1 MNIRKI
7 GVVLLALLLAGMA
20 VVPIVSAD
28 DNFQTMSVD
37 EKNTNS
43 LLTLD
48 TKTTIVASGLDAT
61 STGSAK
67 LADRYQG
74 LNIPKTVKKFD
85 VAQFENIQL
94 NAKEENRIPVTL
106 YGKQQVL
113 ILKRMNFEN
122 IDDGIDSY
130 SGKIEGMDNSLALFT
145 FGGKVIQGY
154 LEVGDDIITIAPI
167 ENRANTEKAAYPLH
181 IVYSSKDV
189 ISSETANPVD
199 QGLAKLPPGV
209 KLSAQS
215 LEMNPD
221 AQAAV
226 KGWATVNMLLA
237 TDNAFFTQESS
248 WVSSANQIMSMVS
261 YQYDRADIQVFFNVV
276 SFDATKRYQLSNNP
290 SITTDPLNAFHSVFP
305 ASYLNSKNADIA
317 VYLGGYDIKGANA
330 EMQGSAW
337 GFSSYPSEYCRYA
350 WSQMVTDTDDGLLIH
365 VYDGSVHARRYC
377 VIHELGH
384 IFNANHETSSGT
396 NKAYA
401 WYTPFPKYTV
411 MWSGYYGSSINTHE
425 YSSPL
430 YHGDS
435 SHNNALA
442 INGAKSYIAS
452 II

>member
-1 MNIRKI
+1 MKLRKI
-7 GVVLLALLLAGMA
+7 SVVLLALLLAAMA
-20 VVPIVSAD
+20 MVPMGSASED
-28 DNFQTMSVD
+28 LQTISVD

-48 TKTTIVASGLDAT
+48 TKTTIIASGLDAT

-67 LADRYQG
+67 LADRYQE

-85 VAQFENIQL
+85 VVQFENIQL
-94 NAKEENRIPVTL
+94 NTKGENRIPVTL

-113 ILKRMNFEN
+113 ILKQMNFEK

-154 LEVGDDIITIAPI
+154 LEVGDDIITIAPV
-167 ENRANTEKAAYPLH
+167 ENRANTEKATYPLH

-189 ISSETANPVD
+189 MSSETANPVD
-199 QGLAKLPPGV
+199 HGLAKLPPGV

-226 KGWATVNMLLA
+226 KGWATVNILLA
-237 TDNAFFTQESS
+237 TDNAFYTQESN

-261 YQYDRADIQVFFNVV
+261 YQYDRADSQVFFNVV
-276 SFDATKRYQLSNNP
+276 SFDATKRTQLSNNP
-290 SITTDPLNAFHSVFP
+290 SITTDPLNAFHTVFP
-305 ASYLNSKNADIA
+305 TSYLNSNNADIA
-317 VYLGGYDIKGANA
+317 VYLGGYDIKGADA
-330 EMQGSAW
+330 GMQGSAW

-350 WSQMVTDTDDGLLIH
+350 WSQMVTDTDDGLPVH

-401 WYTPFPKYTV
+401 WYTPSPKYTV

-425 YSSPL
+425 YSSPS

-435 SHNNALA
+435 THNNALA